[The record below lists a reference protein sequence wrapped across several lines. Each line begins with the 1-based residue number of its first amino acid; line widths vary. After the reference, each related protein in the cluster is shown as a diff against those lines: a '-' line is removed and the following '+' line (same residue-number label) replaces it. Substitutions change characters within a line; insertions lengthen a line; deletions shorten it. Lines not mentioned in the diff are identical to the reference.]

1 MATGGSVWGDS
12 VWGEFAWGE
21 GPTAETPSG
30 IGRKYSHKNLPPDAQ
45 EPRPYKPP
53 PSRAESIAQQR
64 AFKAAQQRG
73 GVSRLPP
80 YIRSPLSRIQPLAQ
94 QRPSRDP
101 TY

>member
-12 VWGEFAWGE
+12 VWGDFPWGE
-21 GPTAETPSG
+21 GPAAETPSG
-30 IGRKYSHKNLPPDAQ
+30 VGRKYSQKTLPPDAK